1 MDLYITDVGSIDSE
15 TVGTAPNRAFVIEY
29 TDVRVLGASAL
40 LDFEIKL
47 WENGT
52 IDLLYGS
59 NPAEPG

>member
-1 MDLYITDVGSIDSE
+1 M
-15 TVGTAPNRAFVIEY
+15 
-29 TDVRVLGASAL
+29 RVLGAAAL

-52 IDLLYGS
+52 IDLLYGG